1 MIGTEVED
9 AHIRLQ
15 CWKLGVEMAG
25 SERHNVENVA
35 ILSSAAYNFVAGGEK
50 SPSSDSRDKPAKA
63 PKR

>member
-15 CWKLGVEMAG
+15 CGKLGIEMAG
-25 SERHNVENVA
+25 SGRCYDETVA
-35 ILSSAAYNFVAGGEK
+35 KFATAAYNFVASGEK
-50 SPSSDSRDKPAKA
+50 SPPSSSGDKPQKA

>member
-25 SERHNVENVA
+25 PNRCHEDAVA
-35 ILSSAAYNFVAGGEK
+35 NFATAAYNFVASGEK
-50 SPSSDSRDKPAKA
+50 SPPSSSRDKPAKA
-63 PKR
+63 PKS